1 MAERRIWPTNNL
13 VDLKQVADAFGLP
26 GELVQGKNATQ
37 SVGDILGEILLE
49 LRRIRVGM
57 STLVD
62 MDLEEIGDN
71 DL

>member
-26 GELVQGKNATQ
+26 DELVQGKNATQ

-49 LRRIRVGM
+49 LRRLRVGM

-71 DL
+71 DF